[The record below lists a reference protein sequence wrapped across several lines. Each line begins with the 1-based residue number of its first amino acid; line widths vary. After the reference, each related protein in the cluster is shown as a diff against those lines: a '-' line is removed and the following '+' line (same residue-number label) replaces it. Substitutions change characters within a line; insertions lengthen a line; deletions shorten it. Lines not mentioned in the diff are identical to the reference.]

1 MASLYEMTQQVKE
14 LYDLLQSDE
23 IDSETF
29 ADTFEAMSADKI
41 EGYCQIIRQ
50 LSADEDMFK
59 AEIDRLS
66 KRKKVCKN
74 AQARLKQRLMD
85 YLTTADVDRIKA
97 GTFTVSISSTPSVNI
112 TDEEKIPNE
121 YRIAQPYKI
130 DKNAIKTALRTDIT
144 VPGAEIV
151 YTKGVRI
158 R

>member
-1 MASLYEMTQQVKE
+1 MATLYEMTKE
-14 LYDLLQSDE
+14 VETLYALLQNDE
-23 IDSETF
+23 IDEQTF

-50 LSADEDMFK
+50 LSADEEMFK

-66 KRKKVCKN
+66 KRKKICEN
-74 AQARLKQRLMD
+74 AQTRLKQRLMD

-97 GTFTVSISSTPSVNI
+97 GTFTVSVSSTPSVNI

>member
-1 MASLYEMTQQVKE
+1 M
-14 LYDLLQSDE
+14 QSDE

-50 LSADEDMFK
+50 LSADEGMFK
-59 AEIDRLS
+59 AEIDRLN
-66 KRKKVCKN
+66 KHKKVCEN
-74 AQARLKQRLMD
+74 AQARLKQRLID

-97 GTFTVSISSTPSVNI
+97 GTFTVSVSSTPSVNI